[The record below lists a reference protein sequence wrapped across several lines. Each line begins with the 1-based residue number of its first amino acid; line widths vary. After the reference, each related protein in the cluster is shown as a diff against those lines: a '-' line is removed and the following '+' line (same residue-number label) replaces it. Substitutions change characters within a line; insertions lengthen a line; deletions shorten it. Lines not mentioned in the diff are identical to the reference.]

1 MFCFSA
7 SITVKRKLFAYAN
20 SPASPLLVMIFLL
33 SLPKKW
39 KLPLRACL
47 APRARNARR
56 VYANAA
62 PRPLF
67 QIAGLQFIF
76 AHCTTRATVSRAF
89 AAERSARLFHLS
101 RSNAVANTR
110 NANPNRA
117 FDLLRFISSHTILFI
132 LPVEH
137 YSFYQSNR
145 TTGVF
150 SLREKVDFGL

>member
-1 MFCFSA
+1 MFYFSA

-89 AAERSARLFHLS
+89 AAERSAGLFRLS
-101 RSNAVANTR
+101 RSNAVANAKNT
-110 NANPNRA
+110 NPNRA
-117 FDLLRFISSHTILFI
+117 IDSSNMF
-132 LPVEH
+132 
-137 YSFYQSNR
+137 SNHN
-145 TTGVF
+145 F
-150 SLREKVDFGL
+150 HKK